1 MQRKTFHRLAAAAAF
16 ALLAPALAGAQP
28 VKLTLGHGA
37 APGNP
42 RHEAALKFAEVLK
55 GTADF
60 LVEQRSIRSAPA
72 VGAFGSAL
80 NTTFLQKAVA

>member
-1 MQRKTFHRLAAAAAF
+1 MQAYDFVD
-16 ALLAPALAGAQP
+16 LAGQTGEAW
-28 VKLTLGHGA
+28 LGTPGK
-37 APGNP
+37 PGN
-42 RHEAALKFAEVLK
+42 FAEVLK